1 MLNFGRRRRPATS
14 SSSASAAAAVME
26 LHFVMV
32 LFFAPP
38 LIDGGGGG
46 GRGAVTTA
54 PEAFPVK
61 TEAGELVTV
70 HSACQALQGDTAL
83 VRGLQLHCADGI
95 YLRYL

>member
-46 GRGAVTTA
+46 GGRGAVTTA

-70 HSACQALQGDTAL
+70 HSARHCRATLHWCVVCNYIALMGF
-83 VRGLQLHCADGI
+83 I
-95 YLRYL
+95 